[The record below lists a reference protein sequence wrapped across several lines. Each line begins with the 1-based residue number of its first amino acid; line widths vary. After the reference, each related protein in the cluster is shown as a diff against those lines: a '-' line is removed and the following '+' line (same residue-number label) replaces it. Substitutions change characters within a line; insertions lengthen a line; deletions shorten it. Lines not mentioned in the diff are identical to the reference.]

1 MDLSASSSASSAPL
15 HVNVPST
22 ITQTQMLE
30 FNLSP
35 NQRSL
40 NIYLYPHELFHGV
53 TYYLP
58 LLEFLH
64 MLTVMV
70 PASKDIIEVKKR
82 HLYDHSRRPPM
93 QDQLFF
99 VTYQRNVVVK
109 VKRKIT
115 LVNCEFV
122 YCCDVLSILNSWCIP
137 DSSDYLHITNCLQ
150 HFLMGYIQAKA
161 LAWLVLISNLFL

>member
-1 MDLSASSSASSAPL
+1 MDLSAGSSASSAPL

-35 NQRSL
+35 NQFSF

-64 MLTVMV
+64 MLTEMV
-70 PASKDIIEVKKR
+70 PASKDIIQVKKR
-82 HLYDHSRRPPM
+82 HLYDHS
-93 QDQLFF
+93 
-99 VTYQRNVVVK
+99 
-109 VKRKIT
+109 
-115 LVNCEFV
+115 
-122 YCCDVLSILNSWCIP
+122 
-137 DSSDYLHITNCLQ
+137 
-150 HFLMGYIQAKA
+150 
-161 LAWLVLISNLFL
+161 